1 MQAAEEAWQDQSGEA
16 QRVAANA
23 YLPVGCAAERKL
35 TLTLLLRESPMV
47 RGAQGHQ
54 RGHQRSRS
62 TRQCATKRRRTSSQR
77 RLFCCTAR
85 QRRKR

>member
-1 MQAAEEAWQDQSGEA
+1 MQAAGQDQAGEA
-16 QRVAANA
+16 QRVAANV

-77 RLFCCTAR
+77 QLFCCTAR

>member
-1 MQAAEEAWQDQSGEA
+1 MQAAGQDQAGEA

-54 RGHQRSRS
+54 RGHQ
-62 TRQCATKRRRTSSQR
+62 SSQR